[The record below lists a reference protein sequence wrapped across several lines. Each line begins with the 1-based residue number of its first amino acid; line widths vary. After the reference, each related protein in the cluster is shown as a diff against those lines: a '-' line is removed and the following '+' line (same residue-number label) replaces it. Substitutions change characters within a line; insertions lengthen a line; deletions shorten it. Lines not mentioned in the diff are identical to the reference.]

1 MSAPEST
8 EKPYDEMSKQE
19 QEEHDRTA
27 RAKEKA
33 EQDGRFSR
41 TTNNVYALT
50 YCIALPYKWTQDLN
64 TATVTVALPSG
75 TRARDLNVVIKKKS
89 LKVSP
94 NHASFLHILTPR

>member
-19 QEEHDRTA
+19 QEEHDRAA

-33 EQDGRFSR
+33 EQEGRLFCA
-41 TTNNVYALT
+41 TTDSYPLT
-50 YCIALPYKWTQDLN
+50 CCAALPYKWTQDLN

-75 TRARDLNVVIKKKS
+75 TRARDLTVVIKKKS
-89 LKVSP
+89 LKVSSP
-94 NHASFLHILTPR
+94 HAGFSIILTRK